1 MLVHFVFLWQ
11 RFLQM
16 PQVLWALGHVTL
28 PHSVSTIATPNT
40 TVMLNIIFLIL
51 VGLRTRDKTMLN
63 LSATTFYEDR
73 ATRMPTQDNL
83 VISTHRAFPRRGEA
97 ARKVEI

>member
-16 PQVLWALGHVTL
+16 PQVLWALEHVTL

-63 LSATTFYEDR
+63 LSQTTFY
-73 ATRMPTQDNL
+73 
-83 VISTHRAFPRRGEA
+83 
-97 ARKVEI
+97 